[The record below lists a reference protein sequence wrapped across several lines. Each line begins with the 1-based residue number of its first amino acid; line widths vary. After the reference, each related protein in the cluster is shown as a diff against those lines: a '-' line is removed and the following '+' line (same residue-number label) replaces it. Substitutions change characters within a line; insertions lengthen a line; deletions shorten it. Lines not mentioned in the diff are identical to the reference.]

1 MNGLR
6 QFDPNASTAF
16 ARRNGIRKMDLSPSC
31 RQSGRWR
38 AWLFMN
44 KCYGLTVGS
53 EDCGP
58 MPFVSGIERIHAV
71 RYACSLRRPATT
83 GRLLRRVYARFTE
96 NFGAKTSRKSAIS
109 TPDAFANRQRRA
121 LRNYEWNQ

>member
-71 RYACSLRRPATT
+71 RYACSLRRR
-83 GRLLRRVYARFTE
+83 RLL
-96 NFGAKTSRKSAIS
+96 GACCAGCMQDLRKIS
-109 TPDAFANRQRRA
+109 EQKLHENRQFHAEMLSLIARRRA

>member
-1 MNGLR
+1 MTFEMNGLR

-83 GRLLRRVYARFTE
+83 GPPVAPGVCKIYGKFRSKNFTKI
-96 NFGAKTSRKSAIS
+96 G
-109 TPDAFANRQRRA
+109 
-121 LRNYEWNQ
+121 